1 MTTSDRLPTITDL
14 IAHLGAPQNYA
25 EQSLIHQM
33 RRLERRSGMPIGFE
47 EGFALWTEAHAI
59 ACAIECFR
67 QYGARPLI
75 DGYERMADR
84 LEREARGA
92 VRGA

>member
-1 MTTSDRLPTITDL
+1 MITSDLPTITDL
-14 IAHLGAPQNYA
+14 IERLGHPQNYA

-59 ACAIECFR
+59 ACTIQCFR
-67 QYGARPLI
+67 DYGHKPII
-75 DGYERMADR
+75 DGYERMAER
-84 LEREARGA
+84 LEREARGLM
-92 VRGA
+92 RET